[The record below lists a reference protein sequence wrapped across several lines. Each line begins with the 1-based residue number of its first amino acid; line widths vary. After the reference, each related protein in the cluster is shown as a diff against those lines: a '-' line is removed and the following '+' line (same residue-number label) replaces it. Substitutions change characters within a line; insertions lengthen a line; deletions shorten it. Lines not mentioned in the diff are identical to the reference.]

1 MSAAFGTPF
10 EPTKA
15 NEYVCSTWFE
25 RDRQNIR
32 LETPKGRVVFDLWD
46 EAVTDAIESGYLRVP
61 RPPRLTDADW
71 LPCAVNYAV
80 DIGLLKKP
88 LP

>member
-1 MSAAFGTPF
+1 MSAAFGTQF

-32 LETPKGRVVFDLWD
+32 LETPKGRVVFDLRD

-61 RPPRLTDADW
+61 RPLRLTDADW